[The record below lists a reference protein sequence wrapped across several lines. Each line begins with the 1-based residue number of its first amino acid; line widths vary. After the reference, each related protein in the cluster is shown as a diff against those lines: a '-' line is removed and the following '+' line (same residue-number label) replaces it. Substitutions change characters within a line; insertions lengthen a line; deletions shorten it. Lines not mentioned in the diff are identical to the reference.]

1 MIYRLCDGDIT
12 KLDLILELKFITVL
26 TWLSYE
32 TEMNITK

>member
-12 KLDLILELKFITVL
+12 KLNHILELKWITAL

-32 TEMNITK
+32 TENKIK